1 MAMLKGKKALIMGVA
16 NAKSIAWGIAEA
28 MHREGAELGFT
39 FVGDNLEKRVRPL
52 AESIGASLVLPCDAG
67 SDEDIA
73 ALFDEVK
80 KQWGDFDILVHA
92 MAFANKDE
100 LKGEFI
106 ETSRDGF
113 KLAMDISAY
122 SLVGICREAYPLM
135 NEGGSVITL
144 TYLGSER
151 VIKNYNVMGVAKAA
165 LETSVKYLAP
175 DLGSRGIRINAISAG
190 PIKTLAAMGISGF
203 RDILNVVE
211 EKSPMKRNV
220 TPADIGGTA
229 LYLASDLASG
239 VTGDIIYVDS
249 GFSIM
254 GL

>member
-1 MAMLKGKKALIMGVA
+1 MAMLEGKKALIMGVA

-28 MHREGAELGFT
+28 FHKEGAELGFT
-39 FVGDNLEKRVRPL
+39 FVGDSLEKRVRPL
-52 AESIGASLVLPCDAG
+52 ADSIGSKLVLSCDATK
-67 SDEDIA
+67 DEDIA
-73 ALFDEVK
+73 ALFAEVE
-80 KQWGDFDILVHA
+80 KQWGKFDILVHA
-92 MAFANKDE
+92 MAFANKEE

-106 ETSRDGF
+106 DTSRDGF
-113 KLAMDISAY
+113 KLAMDVSAY
-122 SLVGICREAYPLM
+122 SLVGICQKAHPLM

-190 PIKTLAAMGISGF
+190 PIKTLAAMGITGF
-203 RDILNVVE
+203 KDILNVVE
-211 EKSPMKRNV
+211 ENSPMKRNV
-220 TPADIGGTA
+220 TPADVGGTA
-229 LYLASDLASG
+229 LYLASPLSSG
-239 VTGDIIYVDS
+239 VTGEVVYVDS
-249 GFSIM
+249 GFNIM

>member
-28 MHREGAELGFT
+28 LHKEGAELGFT
-39 FVGDNLEKRVRPL
+39 FVGESIEKRVRPL
-52 AESIGASLVLPCDAG
+52 AEGIGASLVLPCDAG

-73 ALFDEVK
+73 KLFEDVK
-80 KQWGDFDILVHA
+80 KQWGDFDILIHA

-106 ETSRDGF
+106 DTSRDGF

-122 SLVGICREAYPLM
+122 SLVGICQKARPIM

-144 TYLGSER
+144 TYLGAER

-175 DLGSRGIRINAISAG
+175 DLGAHGIRINAISAG

-211 EKSPMKRNV
+211 EKSPMQRNV
-220 TPADIGGTA
+220 TPKDIGGTA

-239 VTGDIIYVDS
+239 VTGDVIYVDS